1 MRYLLKQK
9 LFSFGD
15 GSFIRDE
22 EGRDVFRV
30 DGKVFTIGH
39 KFWFQGTGRPG
50 AGLYPA
56 ETARLEPDPRDLPG
70 RPTGRRDQE
79 RAVHL
84 LSLPLLAIDLPG
96 PDDLAAEGDFLD
108 YEYSLTRGG
117 RIVATVSKKWFA
129 WADTYAVEVAEGEDA
144 VLILAATVVIDMVCH
159 DDDH

>member
-15 GSFIRDE
+15 DFFIRDE
-22 EGRDVFRV
+22 EGRDVFFV

-39 KFWFQGTGRPG
+39 KLSFQDTAGREL
-50 AGLYPA
+50 AFI
-56 ETARLEPDPRDLPG
+56 
-70 RPTGRRDQE
+70 QQK
-79 RAVHL
+79 L
-84 LSLPLLAIDLPG
+84 LSWSPTHEIYRDGQLAAVIKKELFTFFHCRFSIDLPG